1 MRNLILLLSLL
12 LINPSNAEEATS
24 GNLLPNAGTGTT
36 SLQNQS
42 GSVDGING
50 STGWT
55 TTGTTTFNNE
65 IEANG
70 TGTVSATG
78 SLENITTT
86 KSDGSLFTTTTDSL
100 DGGVRLNS
108 TTEVQNCEWS
118 GSAYQCGQATN
129 GRDSYSTT
137 VTILDENNNSLSTV
151 TQNRNND
158 AGYYDNTY
166 IYTDTVIH
174 NDTGARNWSWVWTGI
189 DGNDTNSTNPVAPN
203 LLGAE
208 LTATLLNI
216 DYSPLPTAIQTEL
229 ISFNNEI
236 IQEFKEFE
244 KEFKFEEE
252 FKNTT
257 VMKFEEEKIEEFTYI
272 PMEMFEEEPKLET
285 PTTAFQEMALYT
297 ETMKE
302 EPTEEMKE
310 IFSEIVEESSE
321 EKASEDSSSLQAEQL
336 SSEEQDKEKQTLPQ
350 KQQTKQVAN
359 DNKNT
364 SSGGVKLI
372 SLNKVMD
379 KIDAKVKEIDKNLQL
394 KNLVKI
400 NAMKSNNILK
410 DYNVPFYKQRKIYTD
425 QPNIVDN
432 RVIYANN
439 LSTYIQNDPIAKR
452 EDYLYRINL
461 EKQKLLNELEVLKN
475 G

>member
-1 MRNLILLLSLL
+1 MLKNLIKLLISLSLA
-12 LINPSNAEEATS
+12 SSVFAETTN
-24 GNLLPNAGTGTT
+24 NLV
-36 SLQNQS
+36 SQ
-42 GSVDGING
+42 DF

-55 TTGTTTFNNE
+55 NTDNTYHGNLT
-65 IEANG
+65 IAGVHNG
-70 TGTVSATG
+70 TVESDTVSLNSLDINKESLNEGFSITG
-78 SLENITTT
+78 SADIWFWNNQTQSVTQTIKTV
-86 KSDGSLFTTTTDSL
+86 DDN
-100 DGGVRLNS
+100 GG
-108 TTEVQNCEWS
+108 
-118 GSAYQCGQATN
+118 
-129 GRDSYSTT
+129 
-137 VTILDENNNSLSTV
+137 IV
-151 TQNRNND
+151 TQNRTVSGTCATWNGCD
-158 AGYYDNTY
+158 YGSM
-166 IYTDTVIH
+166 TDTMIIGSNSQQDYDVNLKYSFYVPNQTSGH
-174 NDTGARNWSWVWTGI
+174 YGADLKNPSLTVSYTYVPPLNQTTQNELFEMNKSI
-189 DGNDTNSTNPVAPN
+189 SEDLNILNFYDTNI
-203 LLGAE
+203 
-208 LTATLLNI
+208 LT
-216 DYSPLPTAIQTEL
+216 
-229 ISFNNEI
+229 
-236 IQEFKEFE
+236 
-244 KEFKFEEE
+244 EE
-252 FKNTT
+252 F
-257 VMKFEEEKIEEFTYI
+257 KFEEEKIEEFIYT

-285 PTTAFQEMALYT
+285 PTTVFQEMALYT

-310 IFSEIVEESSE
+310 IFSEIVEESPE
-321 EKASEDSSSLQAEQL
+321 EKASEESSSLQAEPL

-350 KQQTKQVAN
+350 KQQTKQVEN

-364 SSGGVKLI
+364 SSGDVKLI

-400 NAMKSNNILK
+400 NAMASNNILK

-425 QPNIVDN
+425 QLNIVDN

>member
-1 MRNLILLLSLL
+1 MLSLL

-24 GNLLPNAGTGTT
+24 GNLLPNAGVGQTNLQSST
-36 SLQNQS
+36 STI
-42 GSVDGING
+42 DGING

-78 SLENITTT
+78 SLENIITT
-86 KSDGSLFTTTTDSL
+86 KPDGSSFTTTTDSL

-118 GSAYQCGQATN
+118 GSAYQCGQATA

-137 VTILDENNNSLSTV
+137 ITILDENNNSLSTV

-166 IYTDTVIH
+166 TYTDTVIH

-189 DGNDTNSTNPVAPN
+189 DGNDINSTSAVAPN

-208 LTATLLNI
+208 LTATLLDI

-252 FKNTT
+252 
-257 VMKFEEEKIEEFTYI
+257 KIEEFTYI

-285 PTTAFQEMALYT
+285 PTTVFQEMALYT

-310 IFSEIVEESSE
+310 IFSEIVEESPE
-321 EKASEDSSSLQAEQL
+321 EKASEDSSSLQAEPL

-350 KQQTKQVAN
+350 KQQTKQVEN

-364 SSGGVKLI
+364 SSGDVKLI

-400 NAMKSNNILK
+400 NAMASNNILK

-439 LSTYIQNDPIAKR
+439 LNTYIQNDPIAKR

>member
-1 MRNLILLLSLL
+1 MLKNLIKLLISLSLA
-12 LINPSNAEEATS
+12 SSVYAETTN
-24 GNLLPNAGTGTT
+24 NLV
-36 SLQNQS
+36 SQ
-42 GSVDGING
+42 DF

-55 TTGTTTFNNE
+55 NTGNTYHGNLTIAGVHNGTVESDTISLNSVDINKESLNEGFSVTGSADIWFWNNE
-65 IEANG
+65 TQSVTQTIKTVDDNG
-70 TGTVSATG
+70 
-78 SLENITTT
+78 
-86 KSDGSLFTTTTDSL
+86 
-100 DGGVRLNS
+100 
-108 TTEVQNCEWS
+108 Q
-118 GSAYQCGQATN
+118 
-129 GRDSYSTT
+129 
-137 VTILDENNNSLSTV
+137 TI
-151 TQNRNND
+151 TQNRTVSGTCATWNGCD
-158 AGYYDNTY
+158 YSSM
-166 IYTDTVIH
+166 TDTLIINSNTQQDYDVSLRYSFSVPSQPNGH
-174 NDTGARNWSWVWTGI
+174 YGA
-189 DGNDTNSTNPVAPN
+189 DLKNPSLTVSYTYVPPLDQTTQNELFAMN
-203 LLGAE
+203 KSINEDLSILDFYDAE
-208 LTATLLNI
+208 ILT
-216 DYSPLPTAIQTEL
+216 
-229 ISFNNEI
+229 
-236 IQEFKEFE
+236 
-244 KEFKFEEE
+244 EE
-252 FKNTT
+252 F
-257 VMKFEEEKIEEFTYI
+257 KFEEEKIEEFTYTPI
-272 PMEMFEEEPKLET
+272 EMFEEEPKLET
-285 PTTAFQEMALYT
+285 PTTAFQEMVLYT

-364 SSGGVKLI
+364 SSGGIKLI

>member
-1 MRNLILLLSLL
+1 LLKNLIKLLISLSLA
-12 LINPSNAEEATS
+12 SSVYAETTN
-24 GNLLPNAGTGTT
+24 NLV
-36 SLQNQS
+36 SQ
-42 GSVDGING
+42 DF

-55 TTGTTTFNNE
+55 NTGNTYHGNLT
-65 IEANG
+65 IAGVHNG
-70 TGTVSATG
+70 TVESDTVS
-78 SLENITTT
+78 
-86 KSDGSLFTTTTDSL
+86 
-100 DGGVRLNS
+100 LNS
-108 TTEVQNCEWS
+108 VDINKESLNEGFTVTGGADIWFWN
-118 GSAYQCGQATN
+118 
-129 GRDSYSTT
+129 SYSQ
-137 VTILDENNNSLSTV
+137 SV
-151 TQNRNND
+151 TQTIKAVDDNGNIITQTRVINGIEN
-158 AGYYDNTY
+158 GYQT
-166 IYTDTVIH
+166 YTDQLIVNSNTQQDYDVNLKYSFSVPGTSSHYGADLKNPSLTVSYTYVPPLDQTTQNELFAMNESI
-174 NDTGARNWSWVWTGI
+174 NEDLSILNFY
-189 DGNDTNSTNPVAPN
+189 D
-203 LLGAE
+203 AE
-208 LTATLLNI
+208 ILT
-216 DYSPLPTAIQTEL
+216 E
-229 ISFNNEI
+229 
-236 IQEFKEFE
+236 
-244 KEFKFEEE
+244 EFKFQ
-252 FKNTT
+252 
-257 VMKFEEEKIEEFTYI
+257 EEKIEEFTYT

-310 IFSEIVEESSE
+310 IFSEIVEESPE
-321 EKASEDSSSLQAEQL
+321 EKASEDSSSLQAEPL

-400 NAMKSNNILK
+400 NAMASNNILK

>member
-1 MRNLILLLSLL
+1 MLKNLIKLLISLSLA
-12 LINPSNAEEATS
+12 SSVYAETTN
-24 GNLLPNAGTGTT
+24 NLV
-36 SLQNQS
+36 SQ
-42 GSVDGING
+42 DF

-55 TTGTTTFNNE
+55 NTGNTYHGNLT
-65 IEANG
+65 IAG
-70 TGTVSATG
+70 VHDGTV
-78 SLENITTT
+78 E
-86 KSDGSLFTTTTDSL
+86 SDTVS
-100 DGGVRLNS
+100 LNS
-108 TTEVQNCEWS
+108 VDINKESLNEGFTVTGGADVWFWN
-118 GSAYQCGQATN
+118 
-129 GRDSYSTT
+129 SYSQSVTQTIKAVDDNGNTITQTRVINGIQNGYQTYTDQLIVNSNTQQDYDVNLKYSFNVPGTSGHYGADLKNPSLTVSYTYVPPLDQTT
-137 VTILDENNNSLSTV
+137 QNELFAMNKSISEDLSILDFY
-151 TQNRNND
+151 D
-158 AGYYDNTY
+158 AE
-166 IYTDTVIH
+166 I
-174 NDTGARNWSWVWTGI
+174 
-189 DGNDTNSTNPVAPN
+189 
-203 LLGAE
+203 
-208 LTATLLNI
+208 LT
-216 DYSPLPTAIQTEL
+216 
-229 ISFNNEI
+229 
-236 IQEFKEFE
+236 
-244 KEFKFEEE
+244 EE
-252 FKNTT
+252 F
-257 VMKFEEEKIEEFTYI
+257 KFEEEKIEEFIYT

-310 IFSEIVEESSE
+310 IFSEIVEESPE
-321 EKASEDSSSLQAEQL
+321 EKASEDSSSLQAEPL

-400 NAMKSNNILK
+400 NAMTSNNILK

>member
-1 MRNLILLLSLL
+1 MLKNLIKLLISLSLA
-12 LINPSNAEEATS
+12 SSVYAETTN
-24 GNLLPNAGTGTT
+24 NLV
-36 SLQNQS
+36 SQ
-42 GSVDGING
+42 DF

-55 TTGTTTFNNE
+55 NTGNTYHGNLT
-65 IEANG
+65 IAG
-70 TGTVSATG
+70 VHDGTVESDTVSLNSVDINKESLNEGFTVTG
-78 SLENITTT
+78 SADVWFWN
-86 KSDGSLFTTTTDSL
+86 
-100 DGGVRLNS
+100 
-108 TTEVQNCEWS
+108 
-118 GSAYQCGQATN
+118 
-129 GRDSYSTT
+129 SYSQSVTQTIKAVDDNGNTITQTRVINGIQNGYQTYTDQLIVNSNTQQDYDVNLKYSFNVPGTSGHYGADLKNPSLTVSYTYVPPLDQTT
-137 VTILDENNNSLSTV
+137 QNELFAMNKSISEDLSILDFY
-151 TQNRNND
+151 D
-158 AGYYDNTY
+158 AE
-166 IYTDTVIH
+166 I
-174 NDTGARNWSWVWTGI
+174 
-189 DGNDTNSTNPVAPN
+189 
-203 LLGAE
+203 
-208 LTATLLNI
+208 LT
-216 DYSPLPTAIQTEL
+216 
-229 ISFNNEI
+229 
-236 IQEFKEFE
+236 
-244 KEFKFEEE
+244 EE
-252 FKNTT
+252 F
-257 VMKFEEEKIEEFTYI
+257 KFEEEKIEEFIYT

-310 IFSEIVEESSE
+310 IFSEIVEESPE
-321 EKASEDSSSLQAEQL
+321 EKASEDSSSLQAEPL

-400 NAMKSNNILK
+400 NAMTSNNILK